1 MFRRSLWT
9 LRPSNSDSRGG
20 VDNAKTLTVT
30 STRDWTI
37 EQDENE
43 KWVTFSPASGSASS
57 EPQTVTVTVTDNN
70 ESDRTATIVFKAATV
85 SKKLTVTQE
94 GPNGSVEDSY
104 VYHNDFDKERATE
117 PWPDLASFEGWH
129 NETGSGIVNV
139 TYSYSGMQ
147 VRANGFSDNQ
157 YSLYKDQASGANN
170 LFFQT
175 SPYFSVE
182 NIALNADNR
191 NYRLSFGVTKYNGD
205 EADNHVTPEV
215 FHVYLSNDGQKW
227 VEIVD
232 YAFASGSAPDGSWDL
247 AYKVF
252 SVPAETQSLYLY
264 FKADVASGFRID
276 DLTLSV
282 SSESGTEID
291 FSQGGEI
298 EGSET
303 VSGSIADVL
312 AAEDDTPVSTQGTIM
327 AFYDRGFIL
336 SDGTDNILVYGGE
349 GYSIEASAGA
359 TVSVSGTRD
368 TFNGVAQIGSPDVT
382 VVSEGET
389 PSYPQPKVLS
399 GTAADDYLSSGV
411 CEYIQYEG
419 VLSVSGSHYNVSI
432 PGAST
437 AIGSIAYPLSDLN
450 ITDFDGMTVTVTGY
464 YIGTSSGKYISTLVP
479 IGGIEVSDSDYFTV
493 STESLSLSAAANS
506 TATFSI
512 NSNVEWTVTS
522 DAEWLTVNPANG
534 NGTAEV
540 TATATENTASGPR
553 EATITVSTTAD
564 VATKSY
570 EIAVTQAAPPTGDE
584 VTDVL
589 TADLFAATSN
599 QYTEFSNVT
608 VTSPAV
614 YAGKTAKNN
623 NGSIQL
629 RSSGSDCGIVTTTS
643 GGRVK
648 KIIVEWDSETSA
660 SRTLDIYGSNEP
672 FTAATEL
679 YNNGNGE
686 KIASIPNGETSV
698 EISGDYKYVG
708 LRSNASAMY
717 LTRIEIVWE

>member
-85 SKKLTVTQE
+85 RKELTVTQK

-129 NETGSGIVNV
+129 NETGSGIANV

-291 FSQGGEI
+291 FSQGVEIGGGDEPVEPSDPVKVTIAEFLAAPESDNVYYILTGEI
-298 EGSET
+298 TDLYNTEYGNFTLVDETGSVKVYGLTAEKQDYNDKSFSTLGLKEGDIVTLCGTRDSYGDEDQVGGPSYYISHEPGGEEPEEPDVPAEGYLIISEYVEGSGNNKYIEVFNPT
-303 VSGSIADVL
+303 ESTIALDENYQLMCYANGATSPQNTFDMTGSIAPGAVIVYKNSQAEVYTGEATVCGACNFNGDDAIVL
-312 AAEDDTPVSTQGTIM
+312 AYKGQAIDVMGVI
-327 AFYDRGFIL
+327 
-336 SDGTDNILVYGGE
+336 GE
-349 GYSIEASAGA
+349 RLKFGENV
-359 TVSVSGTRD
+359 TLRR
-368 TFNGVAQIGSPDVT
+368 VA
-382 VVSEGET
+382 
-389 PSYPQPKVLS
+389 
-399 GTAADDYLSSGV
+399 
-411 CEYIQYEG
+411 
-419 VLSVSGSHYNVSI
+419 
-432 PGAST
+432 
-437 AIGSIAYPLSDLN
+437 
-450 ITDFDGMTVTVTGY
+450 TVTVPSATY
-464 YIGTSSGKYISTLVP
+464 NESEWESF
-479 IGGIEVSDSDYFTV
+479 DSDDV
-493 STESLSLSAAANS
+493 SGLGSH
-506 TATFSI
+506 
-512 NSNVEWTVTS
+512 
-522 DAEWLTVNPANG
+522 
-534 NGTAEV
+534 
-540 TATATENTASGPR
+540 
-553 EATITVSTTAD
+553 
-564 VATKSY
+564 
-570 EIAVTQAAPPTGDE
+570 AVTE
-584 VTDVL
+584 
-589 TADLFAATSN
+589 
-599 QYTEFSNVT
+599 
-608 VTSPAV
+608 
-614 YAGKTAKNN
+614 
-623 NGSIQL
+623 
-629 RSSGSDCGIVTTTS
+629 
-643 GGRVK
+643 
-648 KIIVEWDSETSA
+648 
-660 SRTLDIYGSNEP
+660 
-672 FTAATEL
+672 
-679 YNNGNGE
+679 
-686 KIASIPNGETSV
+686 
-698 EISGDYKYVG
+698 
-708 LRSNASAMY
+708 
-717 LTRIEIVWE
+717 